1 MSPTT
6 TRPRPASGASARPR
20 TAIDPRI
27 SARRKAVTRQR
38 GRRRLVWLIVLGVVG
53 VLVLGGWFVLHAPWF
68 SARAITV
75 RGATHETP
83 AQVIAAGGLTA
94 HPALIDVHPGAVAQG
109 IERLPW
115 VHRATVTVSWPDS
128 VRIAVTEQVPSAEM
142 KTSAGPWALLTSSG
156 RVLSLSPA
164 QVPGMVVLTGPQAP
178 GAAGSTLG
186 AADQVGLSVA
196 ATLPTSFKAQV
207 TSVGVQP
214 GQWVQLAMTTPVV
227 VNIGTASQLPSKYED
242 VTSILAGATLHAGD
256 VIDVS
261 VPDAPTVT
269 GP

>member
-1 MSPTT
+1 MSPTS
-6 TRPRPASGASARPR
+6 TRARPASGASARQR
-20 TAIDPRI
+20 AAIDPRI

-38 GRRRLVWLIVLGVVG
+38 GRRRLVWLVVLGVVS
-53 VLVLGGWFVLHAPWF
+53 VLVVGGWFLLHTPWF
-68 SARAITV
+68 SARTITV
-75 RGATHETP
+75 HGATHETS
-83 AQVIAAGGLTA
+83 AQVISAGGLA
-94 HPALIDVHPGAVAQG
+94 GHPALIDVHPGAVVQG

-115 VHRATVTVSWPDS
+115 VHRATVTVAWPDK
-128 VRIAVTEQVPSAEM
+128 VHIAVTEQVPLAEM
-142 KTSAGPWALLTSSG
+142 KTAGGQWALLTSAG
-156 RVLSLSPA
+156 RVLSLTPTQA
-164 QVPGMVVLTGPQAP
+164 PGMIVLTGPQAP
-178 GAAGSTLG
+178 GPAGSTLG

-196 ATLPTSFKAQV
+196 VTLPVSFKAQV

-227 VNIGTASQLPSKYED
+227 INIGTASQLPSKYED

>member
-6 TRPRPASGASARPR
+6 TRPRPASGTPGRPR

-27 SARRKAVTRQR
+27 SARRKEVTRQR
-38 GRRRLVWLIVLGVVG
+38 GRRRLVWLVVLGVVS
-53 VLVLGGWFVLHAPWF
+53 VLVVGGWLLLHAPWF
-68 SARAITV
+68 SARTITV
-75 RGATHETP
+75 QGVTHETS
-83 AQVIAAGGLTA
+83 AQVIAAGGLSS

-115 VHRATVTVSWPDS
+115 VHRATVTVAWPS
-128 VRIAVTEQVPSAEM
+128 TVHIAVTEQVPAAEM
-142 KTSAGPWALLTSSG
+142 KSAGGQWALLTSAG
-156 RVLSLSPA
+156 RVLSLSATPT
-164 QVPGMVVLTGPQAP
+164 PGVIVLNGPQAP
-178 GAAGSTLG
+178 GQAGSTLG
-186 AADQVGLSVA
+186 TSDQVGLAVA
-196 ATLPTSFKAQV
+196 ATLPVSFKAQV

-214 GQWVQLAMTTPVV
+214 GQWVQLALTTPVLID
-227 VNIGTASQLPSKYED
+227 IGTASQLPSKYED
-242 VTSILAGATLHAGD
+242 VTAILAGAALHAGD

>member
-6 TRPRPASGASARPR
+6 TRPRPASGASARQR

-27 SARRKAVTRQR
+27 SARRKAVTRQQ
-38 GRRRLVWLIVLGVVG
+38 GRRRLVWLVVLGVVS
-53 VLVLGGWFVLHAPWF
+53 VLVVGGWFVLHAPWF
-68 SARAITV
+68 SARTITV
-75 RGATHETP
+75 QGATHETP
-83 AQVIAAGGLTA
+83 AQVIAAGGLAT
-94 HPALIDVHPGAVAQG
+94 HPALIDVHAGAVAQG

-115 VHRATVTVSWPDS
+115 VHRATVTVAWPNK
-128 VRIAVTEQVPSAEM
+128 VHITVTEQVPVADM
-142 KTSAGPWALLTSSG
+142 KMAARTWALLTASG
-156 RVLSLSPA
+156 RVLAVSPT
-164 QVPGMVVLTGPQAP
+164 QTPGLPVLTGPQAP
-178 GAAGSTLG
+178 GPAGSTLG

-196 ATLPTSFKAQV
+196 ATLPVSFKAQV
-207 TSVGVQP
+207 FSIGVQP
-214 GQWVQLAMTTPVV
+214 GQWVQLALSTPVV
-227 VNIGTASQLPSKYED
+227 VNIGSAGQLPSKYED